1 MDYQVEM
8 QKSFV
13 ESLDQIQTK
22 LMNLV
27 YESKCIT
34 KYDVLKVVEFVVSE
48 RNIVEKDIKI
58 DDEENDNK

>member
-48 RNIVEKDIKI
+48 INIVEKDIKI

>member
-1 MDYQVEM
+1 MDYQKEM
-8 QKSFV
+8 QKSFM
-13 ESLDQIQTK
+13 ESLDQIQTR

-27 YESKCIT
+27 YESKYIT
-34 KYDVLKVVEFVVSE
+34 KYDVLKVVEFVVNE

>member
-27 YESKCIT
+27 YESKRIT